1 MSELRKRFVEDLSLR
16 NYARRTIETYTRHVA
31 CFARHFG
38 RSPEELG
45 PEEIRSYQLYLV
57 QEKGVSW
64 STFNQAVCAL
74 RFLYRITLP
83 RDWAVTM
90 IAFAKKP
97 KKLPCVLGAEEVE
110 KLLGCARPAKLRMVL
125 ATLYAAGLR
134 LDEALHLKPADVD
147 SSRMLLHVRQGK
159 GGKDR
164 MVPLSPRLLTEL
176 RQYWQVGRPRV
187 WLFPGADG
195 QRPLDPASVQK
206 ACGRAALEA
215 GLQKHVTPHTL
226 RHSFATMLAE
236 RGENLLTI
244 QALLGHRS
252 LTTTQIYLHLRR
264 VHLSSIVS
272 PFDYLPGD
280 LNSPPGAPPQP
291 AKKPGKSKKPRKPGQ
306 DPESPLVPK

>member
-1 MSELRKRFVEDLSLR
+1 MSALRKRFVEDLTLR

-38 RSPEELG
+38 RSPEVLG
-45 PEEIRSYQLYLV
+45 PEEIRSYQLYLI
-57 QEKGVSW
+57 QEKRASW

-90 IAFAKKP
+90 IAYAKKP
-97 KKLPCVLGAEEVE
+97 KTLPSVLGAEEVE
-110 KLLGCARPAKLRMVL
+110 KLLACAQPVKPRLVL

-134 LDEALHLKPADVD
+134 LDEALHLQPADID

-159 GGKDR
+159 GSKQR
-164 MVPLSPRLLTEL
+164 MVPLSQRLLTEL
-176 RQYWQVGRPRV
+176 REYWQASQPRV

-195 QRPLDPASVQK
+195 QRPLDPATVQK
-206 ACGRAALEA
+206 ACGRAALAA

-226 RHSFATMLAE
+226 RHSYATSLAE

-252 LTTTQIYLHLRR
+252 LSTTQIYLHLRR
-264 VHLSSIVS
+264 PHLSSIVS
-272 PFDYLPGD
+272 PFDYLPRN
-280 LNSPPGAPPQP
+280 LNSPPA
-291 AKKPGKSKKPRKPGQ
+291 AKPNKPDQPGQ
-306 DPESPLVPK
+306 DPEAPLVPQ